1 MHVIYTVYVLIC
13 VSQTALFLLIIS
25 QGIHFVGVDLN
36 DAGPPIP
43 FPFKIVS
50 QPNNLNLSNN
60 EIYRYY
66 LRTVLND
73 NNNSKQH
80 KLDYTVYPTIV
91 LISENIYLDKEA
103 CICSILAVLFSV
115 LYIYL
120 HKLDQQSS
128 FLETNAD
135 NEYFYDAVNE
145 HRLKALEMV
154 RFIFWI
160 FVFMQYLIVFS
171 STSLP
176 IKTEERN
183 LYVLLKVMIVWFLCK
198 TGKEKKTGIVFLTM
212 IAAYLYMLW
221 IFAISLS
228 RRDISY
234 KKSLILFTLETIL
247 DAVLILG
254 HHWDKQAPIITVL
267 NCRLFYTAGASTLS
281 LLVPV
286 IIQ

>member
-1 MHVIYTVYVLIC
+1 
-13 VSQTALFLLIIS
+13 
-25 QGIHFVGVDLN
+25 
-36 DAGPPIP
+36 
-43 FPFKIVS
+43 
-50 QPNNLNLSNN
+50 
-60 EIYRYY
+60 
-66 LRTVLND
+66 
-73 NNNSKQH
+73 
-80 KLDYTVYPTIV
+80 
-91 LISENIYLDKEA
+91 
-103 CICSILAVLFSV
+103 
-115 LYIYL
+115 
-120 HKLDQQSS
+120 
-128 FLETNAD
+128 
-135 NEYFYDAVNE
+135 
-145 HRLKALEMV
+145 
-154 RFIFWI
+154 
-160 FVFMQYLIVFS
+160 
-171 STSLP
+171 
-176 IKTEERN
+176 
-183 LYVLLKVMIVWFLCK
+183 MIVWFLCK